1 VVSEIW
7 ERTDKQPHSLITV
20 TVQNEAL
27 VYCRDAA
34 VAAADA
40 H

>member
-1 VVSEIW
+1 MGAN
-7 ERTDKQPHSLITV
+7 RQTATLITV